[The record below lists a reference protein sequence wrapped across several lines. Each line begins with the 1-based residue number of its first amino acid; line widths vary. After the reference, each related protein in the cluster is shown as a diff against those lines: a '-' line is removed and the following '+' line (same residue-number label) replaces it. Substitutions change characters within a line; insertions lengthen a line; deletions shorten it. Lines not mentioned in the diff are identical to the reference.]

1 MDTRPLKNIAFAS
14 IFAQIQI
21 MATKSD
27 VFKGLD
33 YSALYQGNTIGPMSL
48 FRIYSVRQVDYK
60 VL

>member
-1 MDTRPLKNIAFAS
+1 MDTRPLKNIAFDP
-14 IFAQIQI
+14 IFDQIRI
-21 MATKSD
+21 TVTKSN

-48 FRIYSVRQVDYK
+48 FQIYSVRQADYK